1 MGSVVSLAGWVP
13 HAVDDA
19 AARGVPPEAC
29 ASMADLCTPVLTEA
43 RRQVAARRFEP
54 LLGQLLARACEL
66 LDEMDEVML
75 RLDPRRD
82 HDAFRRV
89 ASLHRDL
96 QEIQSL
102 VPPKYRSLARG
113 NWLG

>member
-1 MGSVVSLAGWVP
+1 MGSVVSLAGSVP
-13 HAVDDA
+13 RAHASGSTRRA
-19 AARGVPPEAC
+19 AASS
-29 ASMADLCTPVLTEA
+29 ASKTDLCTYVLSEA
-43 RRQVAARRFEP
+43 RRQVAARRFGP
-54 LLGQLLARACEL
+54 LLGQLLARACEI

-75 RLDPRRD
+75 GLDPRRD

-89 ASLHRDL
+89 AALHRDL
-96 QEIQSL
+96 EEIQSL